1 VDPVIRLWE
10 GSAMDAEA
18 EQLEWFLDAQRDSAL
33 AIIEGL
39 SLEHLNTVVFPS
51 GWSPLGLIEH
61 LGWAERNWFQ
71 MVMLGSAP
79 PVLWAKDV
87 SEDEDDEF
95 RAYTTDRPPSDVIAW
110 YREQIS
116 IGQAVVASTPLAAPP
131 VGRHNWGEMPEITDL
146 RSVMLH
152 MIEETARHCGHLDV
166 ARELLD
172 GRTGLGPR

>member
-1 VDPVIRLWE
+1 
-10 GSAMDAEA
+10 MDAEA

-39 SLEHLNTVVFPS
+39 SPEHLNTAVFPS
-51 GWSPLGLIEH
+51 GWTPLGLIEH
-61 LGWAERNWFQ
+61 LGWAERHWFQ
-71 MVMLGSAP
+71 EVMGGSAP
-79 PVLWAKDV
+79 PVPWAE
-87 SEDEDDEF
+87 EDEDDDPLK
-95 RAYTTDRPPSDVIAW
+95 AYTTALSPSDALAW

-116 IGQAVVASTPLAAPP
+116 IGRAVVASTPLSTPP
-131 VGRHNWGEMPEITDL
+131 IGAHNWGEMPEITDL